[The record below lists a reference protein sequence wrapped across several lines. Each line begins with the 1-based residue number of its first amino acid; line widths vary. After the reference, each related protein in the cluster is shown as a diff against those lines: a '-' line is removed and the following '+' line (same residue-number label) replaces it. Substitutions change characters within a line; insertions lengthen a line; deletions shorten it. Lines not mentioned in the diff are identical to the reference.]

1 MALAIKSIPPVTGK
15 DAERFIQAAERAERN
30 QASIDFTEQ
39 SKITRAILEKSRKKG
54 Y

>member
-15 DAERFIQAAERAERN
+15 DAERFIQAAEKAEKNR
-30 QASIDFTEQ
+30 ASIDFTEQ

>member
-39 SKITRAILEKSRKKG
+39 SKINTCYSRKIS
-54 Y
+54 